1 MTIDT
6 KKIAT
11 LARAGLTDE
20 QIEQVCKMFAGAT
33 GAPTVEAT
41 PTVEPT
47 PTVEV
52 APATPATEG
61 DQHPHDTRYERNRN
75 RNARALVLALVAR
88 GPCKI
93 ADIARHVYGDDNI
106 RSLKCA
112 DRMVDHLRDDALVTK
127 ANDIVSLAL
136 GSGSVPARAAV
147 EPVQVELK
155 MPQPMPSSSS
165 DRKLP
170 RRQRTAGAADRA
182 MRELASGPKTVTE
195 LAEAIYGDGE
205 PRSRERVKR
214 VVDRLRTWGKA
225 VRRADGRVEAVT
237 TKAVSESFA
246 GPGSFCTRA
255 TTLLSKGALRVED
268 LALKVYGSSDEIAL
282 RRARGLTRFLV
293 NAGAAVILPDG
304 QIAAKSA

>member
-20 QIEQVCKMFAGAT
+20 QIEQVCKMFAGAPV
-33 GAPTVEAT
+33 APTVEAT
-41 PTVEPT
+41 PTVE
-47 PTVEV
+47 V
-52 APATPATEG
+52 APATLATEEE
-61 DQHPHDTRYERNRN
+61 HYPAETRHERN

-93 ADIARHVYGDDNI
+93 ADIARQVYGDDSL
-106 RSLKCA
+106 RSIKCV
-112 DRMVDHLRDDALVTK
+112 DRMVDRLGDDGLVTR
-127 ANDIVSLAL
+127 ANEIVSLAL

-155 MPQPMPSSSS
+155 MPQPMPSLSS

-205 PRSRERVKR
+205 PRSRDRVKR
-214 VVDRLRTWGKA
+214 VVDRLRIWGKA